1 MAERRR
7 VIRESK
13 QPVHRAEPLRPS
25 WHEHLLPLEVD
36 YPNGYLLTALQEH
49 KYLVVDVVLDSGAGM
64 HVINPSMVDGWTISE
79 SELSRMGAGFI
90 AANGHRLKNYG
101 EVELSILTPDS
112 NGQEHAIKSKFE
124 VTDVT
129 RPLWSVGLICDSGL
143 DVKFSKTKATVNTK
157 EGKELCVFHRV
168 PGLYIA
174 KAKIKNPK
182 HEDFCRQGS

>member
-1 MAERRR
+1 M
-7 VIRESK
+7 
-13 QPVHRAEPLRPS
+13 
-25 WHEHLLPLEVD
+25 LPLEVD
-36 YPNGYLLTALQEH
+36 YPNVYLLTALQEH
-49 KYLVVDVVLDSGAGM
+49 KYIVVDVALDSGAGM
-64 HVINPSMVDGWTISE
+64 HVINPSMVDGWAISE

-168 PGLYIA
+168 NGLYIA
-174 KAKIKNPK
+174 KVKIKNPK
-182 HEDFCRQGS
+182 HEDFGRQGS